1 MPVEVKGC
9 FGGADIEEL
18 HWWEIT
24 SAQCTALVTSLFVRQ
39 MYSGKKRQLPDS
51 EWIYQD
57 GIMTLPQRGRAFVI
71 LGPYLH
77 FTVSPWIPLSQGR
90 CGKKNLF
97 FFFNDLIPSLRLL
110 IISASTCTVILLCR
124 VLFRCLTLYLRYPAC
139 ILYCFNEWWF
149 CRMCMV
155 CRGQTRYS
163 EEEAMQ
169 RVCDTLYLHSSESR
183 TFVMILS

>member
-18 HWWEIT
+18 HRWEIT

-71 LGPYLH
+71 LG
-77 FTVSPWIPLSQGR
+77 SLS
-90 CGKKNLF
+90 
-97 FFFNDLIPSLRLL
+97 
-110 IISASTCTVILLCR
+110 T
-124 VLFRCLTLYLRYPAC
+124 
-139 ILYCFNEWWF
+139 
-149 CRMCMV
+149 
-155 CRGQTRYS
+155 
-163 EEEAMQ
+163 
-169 RVCDTLYLHSSESR
+169 LHSFTLNSPFSGEVWQEE
-183 TFVMILS
+183 FILFLQ